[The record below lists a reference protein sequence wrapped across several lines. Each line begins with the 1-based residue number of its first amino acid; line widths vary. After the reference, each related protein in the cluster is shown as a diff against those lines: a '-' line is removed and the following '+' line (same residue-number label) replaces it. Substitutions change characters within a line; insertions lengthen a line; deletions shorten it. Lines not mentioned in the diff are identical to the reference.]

1 MTLTINKS
9 CSLTKDPEQSPNPY
23 LRPLFPKKKKN
34 RTSKKISESDD
45 AVIVS
50 LSHQQHT
57 EEKK

>member
-23 LRPLFPKKKKN
+23 LRPLRPKKKK
-34 RTSKKISESDD
+34 TSTTKNTISTDA
-45 AVIVS
+45 AVIVNIS
-50 LSHQQHT
+50 SNQST